1 MLSTSPFVLPR
12 KTPFG
17 LGEHLAEWAT
27 GLKRLN
33 QFYAQRPAGGDTR
46 EFLRFTLDVLGIDY
60 QVVRGQL
67 ANVPSQGATIVVANH
82 PLGCVEG
89 VILAELLLCVR
100 SDVKILANQYLK
112 LVPELASLFIGVDV
126 FEGADAAKANLH
138 ALRQAHKH
146 LEQGGLLLMFP
157 AGEVSQLVDSKQGR
171 LEDKEWSQSVS
182 RLVKKHQ
189 AHTVPVYIDG
199 QNSTP
204 FYLAGKIHPMLR
216 TLMLGRELLNKKH
229 AAIRIALGETISHN
243 EIQHLCDQQ
252 LVNYLRLNTYLLQ
265 PSPARNKTAYDQ
277 SLPPVAE
284 RLPLDDL
291 LEDIAQLP
299 YGDHMLRHNQFDVY
313 CTTAENIP
321 SLIHEIGRV
330 REINFRAVG
339 EGTGCALDIDRFDRD
354 YLHLFI
360 WDREQNQLVGA
371 YRLGLVDQ
379 LMQTKGIDGLYS
391 STLFHYD
398 QRFLAKMDSAIEMGR
413 SVIDSQYQKSMAAL
427 LLLWKGIGTYIQHH
441 PQYTHLFGP
450 VSISNDYSEQARRLL
465 ADTMTLHYYDTE
477 QAELVM
483 ATNPLPIDQVQWNA
497 SLLTSLADL
506 QLLSRVIARIDEG
519 KGIPVLLRQY
529 LGLNGKLVSFNVDP
543 AFNNALD
550 GLIVVDLR
558 NVPTKTLAR
567 YMGQKEAQS
576 YLAMHQYFSA
586 I

>member
-1 MLSTSPFVLPR
+1 HS
-12 KTPFG
+12 
-17 LGEHLAEWAT
+17 
-27 GLKRLN
+27 
-33 QFYAQRPAGGDTR
+33 
-46 EFLRFTLDVLGIDY
+46 
-60 QVVRGQL
+60 
-67 ANVPSQGATIVVANH
+67 
-82 PLGCVEG
+82 
-89 VILAELLLCVR
+89 
-100 SDVKILANQYLK
+100 
-112 LVPELASLFIGVDV
+112 
-126 FEGADAAKANLH
+126 
-138 ALRQAHKH
+138 
-146 LEQGGLLLMFP
+146 
-157 AGEVSQLVDSKQGR
+157 EV
-171 LEDKEWSQSVS
+171 
-182 RLVKKHQ
+182 
-189 AHTVPVYIDG
+189 
-199 QNSTP
+199 
-204 FYLAGKIHPMLR
+204 
-216 TLMLGRELLNKKH
+216 
-229 AAIRIALGETISHN
+229 
-243 EIQHLCDQQ
+243 QHLCDQQ

-265 PSPARNKTAYDQ
+265 SSPVRNKTASDR

-284 RLPLDDL
+284 RLPLADL

-299 YGDHMLRHNQFDVY
+299 YADHMLRHNQFDVY
-313 CTTAENIP
+313 CTTADNIP
-321 SLIHEIGRV
+321 SLMHEIGRI
-330 REINFRAVG
+330 RELNFREVG

-360 WDREQNQLVGA
+360 WDREKNQLVGA
-371 YRLGLVDQ
+371 YRLGLVDK
-379 LMQTKGIDGLYS
+379 LIEHKGISGLYS

-398 QRFLAKMDSAIEMGR
+398 QRFLNNMGNAIEMGR

-427 LLLWKGIGTYIQHH
+427 LLLWKGIGTYVERH

-465 ADTMTLHYYDTE
+465 ADTMTLHYYDSE

-483 ATNPLPIDQVQWNA
+483 ATNPLPTGQAQWNA

-567 YMGQKEAQS
+567 YMGQSEALR
-576 YLAMHQYFSA
+576 YLATHQYFSD